1 MESSPKPESPAPYVP
16 LRKELSPRPVT
27 PGVPPDL
34 KPVKPEVDSY
44 RGTRSGRAYVPLQPE
59 SAERP
64 EKDTPKQPEVAGAA
78 AKKKA
83 VNWIII
89 VVVAGAVLGT
99 AIWTWYFLAS
109 QNPSN
114 LLVLSAVDVN
124 QQLTQLA
131 RSSLLQSQVPGF
143 LSGANPE
150 ILNRIKN
157 GEVDLAERN
166 LGDSPQTSGT
176 MVHVY
181 ISINDQ
187 AAINDVLT
195 SERSKT
201 TVFPISRKGITRLHY
216 VVDSA
221 GPTGTV
227 TLSVRSNSG
236 AMVTTGPLTNG
247 AQADLLVTE
256 R

>member
-1 MESSPKPESPAPYVP
+1 MESSPKPESPSPYAP
-16 LRKELSPRPVT
+16 LRKEPSLRPAT
-27 PGVPPDL
+27 QGVRPDL
-34 KPVKPEVDSY
+34 RPSRPEVDSY
-44 RGTRSGRAYVPLQPE
+44 RGTRSGRAYLPLAPE
-59 SAERP
+59 PVERP
-64 EKDTPKQPEVAGAA
+64 EQDSPRQPEVAGAE
-78 AKKKA
+78 AKKKSA
-83 VNWIII
+83 NWVII
-89 VVVAGAVLGT
+89 VIVAGAVLGMS
-99 AIWTWYFLAS
+99 ILTWYYFAS

-114 LLVLSAVDVN
+114 LLVLTTADVN

-131 RSSLLQSQVPGF
+131 RSSLLQGQVPSF
-143 LSGANPE
+143 LSGANAE

-181 ISINDQ
+181 ISINGQ
-187 AAINDVLT
+187 AANNDVLT

-201 TVFPISRKGITRLHY
+201 TVFPITRHGITRLHY

-236 AMVTTGPLTNG
+236 ATVTTGPLANE